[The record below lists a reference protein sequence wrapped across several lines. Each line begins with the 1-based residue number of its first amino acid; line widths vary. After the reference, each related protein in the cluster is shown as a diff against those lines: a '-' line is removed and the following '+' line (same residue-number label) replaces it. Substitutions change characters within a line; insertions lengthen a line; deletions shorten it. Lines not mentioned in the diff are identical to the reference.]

1 MKDKYTA
8 KHVSSGIRNGQEINL
23 RGDSGQGFSTPNLS
37 EFQKEL
43 SPYDKAILYYVTL
56 FSFASHKTT
65 AHRVI
70 FSVSIKVLE

>member
-1 MKDKYTA
+1 MKDKYTG

-37 EFQKEL
+37 EFQKEYN
-43 SPYDKAILYYVTL
+43 PYDKAISHYVML
-56 FSFASHKTT
+56 LSFASHKTT
-65 AHRVI
+65 AHRLI